1 MPNEGVR
8 IMKPKLY
15 TLVLVLIVA
24 GLLVSGCDRPAPLP
38 PSVATS
44 TQTINFPIPDRQTV
58 IPQIGTQTAI
68 ALTQPAVEVS
78 PTPQPGAQNTPAQ
91 PQATQGAQA
100 PQATKA
106 PTNPPAV
113 AATATPRPVIAVPS
127 PTPGRPGT
135 YTIQA
140 GDTFYCLARRYNLN
154 VGDLLNLNG
163 LNNNSLAVIGQ
174 VVKIPSSGT
183 WLDGPRALKDHPT
196 SYTVQGN
203 DTLNRIACSFGDVDP
218 NAILYANG
226 MSSANDIQAG
236 NTINIP

>member
-1 MPNEGVR
+1 
-8 IMKPKLY
+8 MKPKLY
-15 TLVLVLIVA
+15 TLVLVLFLA

-38 PSVATS
+38 PTVATS

-58 IPQIGTQTAI
+58 IPQIGTQTAV
-68 ALTQPAVEVS
+68 AKTQPAIGVS
-78 PTPQPGAQNTPAQ
+78 PTPKPGVQSTAAQ
-91 PQATQGAQA
+91 PQ

-106 PTNPPAV
+106 PTKAPVVV
-113 AATATPRPVIAVPS
+113 AATATSRPVIAVPS
-127 PTPGRPGT
+127 ATPGRPST

-163 LNNNSLAVIGQ
+163 LNNNSFAVIGQ

-183 WLDGPRALKDHPT
+183 WNDGPIALKDHPT
-196 SYTVQGN
+196 SYTVQAN